1 MALRR
6 RSSLL
11 NCGIDFSEPQPMF
24 EAAIQ
29 AFGETFSPPLR
40 KILLKSLG
48 LAFLLLLVLG
58 MVLQGVIT
66 HLVTLPYPFDT
77 ALAVVSAL
85 GLIAG
90 AVYLVPPI
98 TSLVASLF
106 FDDIAE
112 QVERRNFPADAP
124 GKALPITTST
134 MLSIRFFG
142 IVLLVNLCALLLLI
156 LPGINVGVFFAANAY
171 LLSREFFELAAMRF
185 RPIPEARA
193 LRKEHA
199 VRIFACGLIIACVVF
214 VPILNLITPVFAT
227 AFMVR
232 MHKKISAE
240 IARRPAVRAP
250 SPVPD

>member
-1 MALRR
+1 
-6 RSSLL
+6 
-11 NCGIDFSEPQPMF
+11 MF

-40 KILLKSLG
+40 KILFKSLG
-48 LAFLLLLVLG
+48 LALLLLVVLG

-66 HLVTLPYPFDT
+66 HLVALPYPFDT
-77 ALAVVSAL
+77 ALAIISAL

-106 FDDIAE
+106 FDDIAD
-112 QVERRNFPADAP
+112 QVERRNFPNDTP
-124 GKALPITTST
+124 GKALPIATST

-142 IVLLVNLCALLLLI
+142 LVLLVNLLALLLLI
-156 LPGINVGVFFAANAY
+156 IPGVNLIAFFAANAY
-171 LLSREFFELAAMRF
+171 LLGREYFELAAMRF
-185 RPIPEARA
+185 RPIAEARA
-193 LRKEHA
+193 LRKENA
-199 VRIFACGLIIACVVF
+199 VRVFLYGMVIAAIVF

-232 MHKKISAE
+232 MHKR
-240 IARRPAVRAP
+240 IAAGREARTAIAGAAPVRPV
-250 SPVPD
+250 SPASDRDR